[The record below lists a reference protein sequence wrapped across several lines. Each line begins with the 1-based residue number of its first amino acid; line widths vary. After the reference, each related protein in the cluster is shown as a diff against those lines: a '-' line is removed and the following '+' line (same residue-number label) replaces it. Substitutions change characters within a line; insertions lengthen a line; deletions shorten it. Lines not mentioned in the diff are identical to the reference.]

1 MSSHCA
7 YHCLAGAS
15 SVSLR
20 LMAQDQSDAFYYL
33 HSLGALHSFS
43 FRQPETNMAAHQ
55 PVVIDLDEDIV
66 IARPGTP
73 ARYQNEH
80 GSAAA
85 PQPAAVLTVP
95 GRAAPMPRGR
105 AAPTRHRE
113 KTCSPAPA
121 ASARE
126 PRQVASAEA
135 VLPAP
140 AASPTP
146 TPARRSSSWAQRAS

>member
-73 ARYQNEH
+73 ARYQNEQLVV
-80 GSAAA
+80 SMAFF
-85 PQPAAVLTVP
+85 AVVVCALFSLLLLLLKQN
-95 GRAAPMPRGR
+95 M
-105 AAPTRHRE
+105 
-113 KTCSPAPA
+113 
-121 ASARE
+121 
-126 PRQVASAEA
+126 
-135 VLPAP
+135 
-140 AASPTP
+140 
-146 TPARRSSSWAQRAS
+146 